1 MATLNLTAS
10 DSRQQTVLENLIPIV
25 SDVLAEKINNGVYI
39 EKDGKRLLNK
49 KDLSTFMAYAEEEA
63 RKTLSTEKRTGTQS
77 VCVHG
82 DDIMSWAIHYFEE
95 DTIEGKLYNEDGTE
109 YKPPKPVAKKNTP
122 PTPVVK
128 TEPPKPKQ
136 QQVSLW
142 DMLDAANKKT
152 EAQQTDDQEGVDN
165 ADDDCEPTEE
175 EIQETL
181 RLMAEEDG
189 ITEQPDDEDEP
200 EPTEKEIADAL
211 QKSVDEKNEVK
222 SVAPKKP
229 IPPFYSQYV
238 ELKDSYPDCIILIRL
253 GDFYEAFN
261 NDAQTLSDELNLTLT
276 GRDVGL
282 ESRVPIIGFPYHAA
296 DAYIAKIRKNH
307 DVVIVEVNGNIVTL
321 AKTGTPLIKDDLPD
335 EGEEIEELTETEMRQ
350 FDGDIAEP
358 KITVDE
364 EPDDDN
370 SAPYSPSSFD
380 KETMIYLYDLLDG
393 KFDMA

>member
-1 MATLNLTAS
+1 MTTLNLTANGKA
-10 DSRQQTVLENLIPIV
+10 QELILAYLQENA
-25 SDVLAEKINNGVYI
+25 SDVLAEKINNGVTV
-39 EKDGKRLLNK
+39 EKDGKTLISK
-49 KDLSTFMAYAEEEA
+49 KDLDGFMKFATDEA
-63 RKTLSTEKRTGTQS
+63 RKLAEKGANS
-77 VCVHG
+77 ACVEDAVVYG
-82 DDIMSWAIHYFEE
+82 WAIHYFEE
-95 DTIEGKLYNEDGTE
+95 DSIEGKLYNEDGTE
-109 YKPPKPVAKKNTP
+109 YKPPKPVVKKKTST
-122 PTPVVK
+122 PTPIVK

-136 QQVSLW
+136 QQASLW
-142 DMLDAANKKT
+142 DMLDATDKKT
-152 EAQQTDDQEGVDN
+152 DIKQTDDQEVVDN

-189 ITEQPDDEDEP
+189 ITEQPDDEDEA
-200 EPTEKEIADAL
+200 EPTVEEIADAL
-211 QKSVDEKNEVK
+211 QKAVDEKNGVK

-238 ELKDSYPDCIILIRL
+238 ELNDSYPDCIILIRL

-261 NDAQTLSDELNLTLT
+261 DDAQTLSDELNLTLT

-335 EGEEIEELTETEMRQ
+335 EDEDIEEMTETEMRQ

-364 EPDDDN
+364 EPDDET
-370 SAPYSPSSFD
+370 AVPYSLSSFD

-393 KFDMA
+393 KLDIA